1 MTAVQ
6 DVPAR
11 EKVLAVEAIARI
23 IAGIPRIGEARRAL
37 EGIGMRAK
45 ICGSRIT
52 VDGVIEAQLMSRRGV
67 GWWSVYAVDG
77 SSPIW
82 YVGTHCG
89 ENAAHWNGC
98 LE

>member
-6 DVPAR
+6 DVHAI
-11 EKVLAVEAIARI
+11 EEVLAVEAIART
-23 IAGIPRIGEARRAL
+23 IAGIPRIGEALRAL
-37 EGIGMRAK
+37 EEMGMAAK

-82 YVGTHCG
+82 NVGTHCG
-89 ENAAHWNGC
+89 DNAAQWNGC

>member
-1 MTAVQ
+1 MTEVQVVAVRAG
-6 DVPAR
+6 V
-11 EKVLAVEAIARI
+11 VEAIAKT
-23 IAGIPRIGEARRAL
+23 IAGIARIGEARRAL
-37 EGIGMRAK
+37 EDIGMAAT
-45 ICGSRIT
+45 ITGSRIA

-82 YVGTHCG
+82 NVGTNSG
-89 ENAAHWNGC
+89 DDEARWNGC